1 VSHDPWDHFPT
12 GTLTLVDRLDMWRE
26 RLTLCPQCSLN
37 AEEHG
42 WSAEIAEISSQSEH
56 THAANTSRNGSEQR
70 EREDAKHGGSTD
82 G

>member
-12 GTLTLVDRLDMWRE
+12 GPFTLVDRSDTWRDE
-26 RLTLCPQCSLN
+26 LALCPLCSLN

-42 WSAEIAEISSQSEH
+42 WSALIAKTSSQSEH
-56 THAANTSRNGSEQR
+56 THAANINRNGSEQR
-70 EREDAKHGGSTD
+70 ERGDANHEGDLD

>member
-12 GTLTLVDRLDMWRE
+12 GPFTLVDRVDTWRDE
-26 RLTLCPQCSLN
+26 LALCPQCSLN

-42 WSAEIAEISSQSEH
+42 WSALIAKTSSQSEH
-56 THAANTSRNGSEQR
+56 THAVNTSRNGSEQR
-70 EREDAKHGGSTD
+70 GREDARRGGSTD